1 MTKNPSADLTKF
13 LKPFG
18 PEISA
23 MVAWLR
29 DFVWELYPE
38 SNELIYD
45 NYNALA
51 LGWSLTERLGHTF
64 CSIAVFR
71 TNKQVHF
78 GFYRGSEL
86 SDPKQVLLG
95 KGNQYRY
102 VLVTDVQEFPKAYI
116 KQLTKQAY
124 VNAAARVK
132 EVNQASQGLIITKSV
147 SPTKRSK
154 GKSPS
159 TKKRK

>member
-1 MTKNPSADLTKF
+1 MTRDPSADLIRF

-18 PEISA
+18 PEA
-23 MVAWLR
+23 AATVAWLR
-29 DFVWELYPE
+29 DFVWGLYPQ

-51 LGWSLTERLGHTF
+51 LGWSLTEKLGHTF
-64 CSIAVFR
+64 CSLAVFR

-78 GFYRGSEL
+78 GFYRGMEL

-102 VLVTDVQEFPKAYI
+102 VLVNDLKKFPKAYI
-116 KQLTKQAY
+116 KQLLKQAY
-124 VNAAARVK
+124 VNAGARVK
-132 EVNQASQGLIITKSV
+132 
-147 SPTKRSK
+147 
-154 GKSPS
+154 
-159 TKKRK
+159 